1 MGQYFYL
8 PDLRVPVGCSR
19 WPATSLPQSGR
30 CCRRMCCRDGL
41 SCRLSPRLLNC
52 GVARVHRWGGRRG
65 SDTPDGSACRR
76 PHCSPAFEGG
86 AQAISENVVS
96 VPVAPRH
103 AKQNARYSGFV
114 SKHRCAVMTP
124 AGSKVANQSS
134 TVVDCA
140 IKRVHVPCAGDH
152 PQRWNQSTDDGVRR
166 RPTPLRCYYS

>member
-41 SCRLSPRLLNC
+41 SCRLTPRLLNC
-52 GVARVHRWGGRRG
+52 GVTRCTAGVAVAGR
-65 SDTPDGSACRR
+65 TPGWIGVSAA
-76 PHCSPAFEGG
+76 HCSPAFEGG